1 MYTFWNKIKD
11 LNDKNKFPPGLEPG
25 TLSVLD
31 SRDNHYTT
39 ETQMTWDAISETK
52 FRDAKGN

>member
-1 MYTFWNKIKD
+1 MYKMYTFWNKIKGR
-11 LNDKNKFPPGLEPG
+11 NYKNKFPPGLEPG

-39 ETQMTWDAISETK
+39 ETLMTLRSDSVLNK
-52 FRDAKGN
+52 KN

>member
-1 MYTFWNKIKD
+1 MS
-11 LNDKNKFPPGLEPG
+11 LPGIEPG

-39 ETQMTWDAISETK
+39 ETPLTNNNRNALIFQFHLFHDTANAPLFITSTQDC
-52 FRDAKGN
+52 